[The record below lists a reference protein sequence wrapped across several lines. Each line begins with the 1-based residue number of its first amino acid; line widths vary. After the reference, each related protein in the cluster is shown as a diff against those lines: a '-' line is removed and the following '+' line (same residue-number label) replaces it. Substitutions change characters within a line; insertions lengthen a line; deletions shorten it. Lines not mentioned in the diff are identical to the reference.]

1 MTSSLRT
8 EPDQATPDEEKS
20 RSGWRGLPTLGVERF
35 SGLYLM
41 ALLVL
46 IYSFWIPDTF
56 LTSTTIRSIAS
67 DQAIIAILALAL
79 IVPLAA
85 GAFDLSVAAQL
96 GFSVALIAWLQGHGW
111 NAVLSVV
118 VTVLT
123 GAAIGAVNGMI
134 VTRLHVSSFIATLG
148 MSSIL
153 LAGAFWITNGRTIV
167 SGFSA
172 QFLEAGRKQP
182 FGIPLPVFYLLGV
195 ALILWY
201 VLEYTPI
208 GRYFYAS
215 GANPVASRLA
225 GLQVDR
231 LIFQSLVI
239 SGGLAALAGVILTA
253 KLGVASPDVGSP
265 YLLPAF
271 SAAFLGSTQIRP
283 GRVNV
288 LGTLVAVYLLAIGVK
303 GLELGGSPPYVD
315 DLFNGVALIT
325 AVALA
330 ARTSRRT

>member
-1 MTSSLRT
+1 
-8 EPDQATPDEEKS
+8 
-20 RSGWRGLPTLGVERF
+20 
-35 SGLYLM
+35 
-41 ALLVL
+41 
-46 IYSFWIPDTF
+46 
-56 LTSTTIRSIAS
+56 
-67 DQAIIAILALAL
+67 
-79 IVPLAA
+79 
-85 GAFDLSVAAQL
+85 
-96 GFSVALIAWLQGHGW
+96 VALIAWLQGHGW